1 MEDFLETLVG
11 AVDNA
16 DADVDGLA
24 ALGLDGNGDRGFN
37 DGVVVAADD
46 FDVGVLELFAGEDE
60 VGRTQGSFHNAAGN
74 AEDRAGAGVD
84 FERAAFAL
92 LVHLERV
99 DALAT
104 EEFGEITS
112 RKAGVDVLIG
122 RSVGRDHALFLGPV
136 PALVH
141 FRTSGFEDLGR
152 ARRDGDEED
161 LARVALPE
169 ELGTPGLGKGA
180 AHLERGLGG
189 GDVRDQVGMV
199 RFHVLDPSRAAG
211 REVRE
216 RMFGHFVHFF
226 AAFAEEPVAGLL
238 DEFRTFFKDRLV
250 SRAVAVVDLEADGFE
265 GVGKLFRG
273 EFAGLAAEFFADGD
287 ADGGRRMG
295 DAEAGLVG
303 ENLFDLV
310 DKAHLFDGVERA
322 GDQALA
328 AVKAGVFDDVV
339 LGTEAAFNGVDRA
352 ELGARVAADAVFLV
366 DVDDAAE
373 FSLSEITLVG
383 GSVLP
388 VGAGAGVERTNLDR
402 IVGH

>member
-1 MEDFLETLVG
+1 
-11 AVDNA
+11 
-16 DADVDGLA
+16 
-24 ALGLDGNGDRGFN
+24 
-37 DGVVVAADD
+37 
-46 FDVGVLELFAGEDE
+46 
-60 VGRTQGSFHNAAGN
+60 
-74 AEDRAGAGVD
+74 
-84 FERAAFAL
+84 
-92 LVHLERV
+92 
-99 DALAT
+99 
-104 EEFGEITS
+104 
-112 RKAGVDVLIG
+112 
-122 RSVGRDHALFLGPV
+122 V

>member
-1 MEDFLETLVG
+1 
-11 AVDNA
+11 
-16 DADVDGLA
+16 
-24 ALGLDGNGDRGFN
+24 
-37 DGVVVAADD
+37 
-46 FDVGVLELFAGEDE
+46 
-60 VGRTQGSFHNAAGN
+60 
-74 AEDRAGAGVD
+74 
-84 FERAAFAL
+84 
-92 LVHLERV
+92 
-99 DALAT
+99 
-104 EEFGEITS
+104 
-112 RKAGVDVLIG
+112 
-122 RSVGRDHALFLGPV
+122 
-136 PALVH
+136 
-141 FRTSGFEDLGR
+141 
-152 ARRDGDEED
+152 
-161 LARVALPE
+161 
-169 ELGTPGLGKGA
+169 
-180 AHLERGLGG
+180 
-189 GDVRDQVGMV
+189 
-199 RFHVLDPSRAAG
+199 
-211 REVRE
+211 
-216 RMFGHFVHFF
+216 MFGHFVHFF

-265 GVGKLFRG
+265 GVGKLFRS
-273 EFAGLAAEFFADGD
+273 EFAGFAAEFFADGD